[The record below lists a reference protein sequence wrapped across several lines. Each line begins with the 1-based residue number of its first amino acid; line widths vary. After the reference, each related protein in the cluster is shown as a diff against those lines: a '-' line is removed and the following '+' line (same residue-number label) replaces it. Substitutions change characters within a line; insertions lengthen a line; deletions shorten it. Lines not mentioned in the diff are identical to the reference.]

1 VEVLVDNQIS
11 ERQYVRTIT
20 TGWRFTLPAQIRKIR
35 GWDEG
40 TVLRAG
46 VAGDSLVLHE
56 AGDQSA
62 GMIICYLGSGGK
74 VVIPVQIRETLQWS
88 LGERLAIRNEPHGV
102 VLTACCRKDRCRS
115 CGKLRDVSEV
125 IENLFLCSEC
135 WNRYAQTIMA
145 KRSGG

>member
-40 TVLRAG
+40 TVLRAD
-46 VAGDSLVLHE
+46 VAGDSLVLNE

-62 GMIICYLGSGGK
+62 GMICYLGSGGK

-102 VLTACCRKDRCRS
+102 VLTACCRKDRCRP
-115 CGKLRDVSEV
+115 CGKGRDVSEV

-135 WNRYAQTIMA
+135 WNRYVQTIMA

>member
-1 VEVLVDNQIS
+1 MEVLVDNQIS

-40 TVLRAG
+40 TVLRAD
-46 VAGDSLVLHE
+46 VAGDSLVLNE

-62 GMIICYLGSGGK
+62 GMICYLGSGGK

-102 VLTACCRKDRCRS
+102 VLTACCRKDRCRP
-115 CGKLRDVSEV
+115 CGKGRDVSEV

-135 WNRYAQTIMA
+135 WNRYVQTIMA

>member
-1 VEVLVDNQIS
+1 MEVLVDNQIS

-46 VAGDSLVLHE
+46 VAGDSLVLNE

-62 GMIICYLGSGGK
+62 GMICYLGSGGK

-102 VLTACCRKDRCRS
+102 VLTACCRKDRCRP
-115 CGKLRDVSEV
+115 CGKGRDVSEV

-135 WNRYAQTIMA
+135 WNRYVQTIMA